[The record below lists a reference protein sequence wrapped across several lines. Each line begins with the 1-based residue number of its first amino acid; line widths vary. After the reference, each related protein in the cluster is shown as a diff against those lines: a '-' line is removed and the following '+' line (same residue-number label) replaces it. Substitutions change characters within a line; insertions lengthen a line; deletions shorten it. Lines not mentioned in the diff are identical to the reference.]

1 MSFFEPAKC
10 ANLRGGT
17 QKSAFVTNLSRIF
30 SKFLQECHILS
41 YVYACYFLVIFAK
54 NLQTLKKARV
64 FNPCLFYISDS
75 SCFLFFRFSSSSLS
89 SSLISS
95 SITWLS
101 SFLLSMELIIFA
113 DSIFAEKSRC
123 E

>member
-10 ANLRGGT
+10 ANLRFGT

-30 SKFLQECHILS
+30 SKFLQECPILS

-54 NLQTLKKARV
+54 NLQTRKRQEFLSLA
-64 FNPCLFYISDS
+64 FFYISDS

-101 SFLLSMELIIFA
+101 SFLLSMELMIFA